1 MCKDM
6 DFYHLQKS
14 LDLNMVKKIVNKEIS
29 ASKKIKTITKKFNE
43 SKYGKGFK
51 KEGLKIGKKSGQ
63 QVSDKIIPAA
73 ADLTGL
79 KIADK
84 IMSLK
89 ISDKEPKEEIQEKQE
104 TIILPEKRQQTIDDV
119 ENR

>member
-43 SKYGKGFK
+43 SKYGKGF
-51 KEGLKIGKKSGQ
+51 
-63 QVSDKIIPAA
+63 
-73 ADLTGL
+73 
-79 KIADK
+79 
-84 IMSLK
+84 
-89 ISDKEPKEEIQEKQE
+89 
-104 TIILPEKRQQTIDDV
+104 
-119 ENR
+119 